1 MAKPG
6 HYPADMEARTQTRQ
20 TCYRHPDR
28 ETGVSC
34 SNCGR
39 PICPECMTSTPVGMR
54 CPECARQT
62 TKVRA
67 GQGAFAPSYG
77 KTPATIALIAINV
90 IVFVAELAAGGAGQF
105 SNGGK
110 LIHDAGLRGP
120 DIANGDWWRVIT
132 GGFLHAGFLHLLLNM
147 YVLWVAGSILEPGI
161 GTPRFLGIYFVSLI
175 AGSLG
180 ALIVDPN
187 TLTVGASGAIF
198 GLMAGVIVVARGRG
212 VEQLASQF
220 GLFVVLNLVLTFS
233 IPGISVGG
241 HVGGLIGGAVAALLV
256 IFVERRMRGQRAGF
270 ALELAGIVLMIAS
283 TFAGA
288 LAVAG

>member
-1 MAKPG
+1 
-6 HYPADMEARTQTRQ
+6 MEASTQIQRQ
-20 TCYRHPDR
+20 TCYRHPNR

-62 TKVRA
+62 TKVRV
-67 GQGAFAPSYG
+67 GQGAFSSGAS
-77 KTPATIALIAINV
+77 KMPATIALIAINA
-90 IVFVAELAAGGAGQF
+90 IVFLAELLGGGLGGI
-105 SNGGK
+105 NGGGT

-120 DIANGDWWRVIT
+120 EIANGDWWRVIT

-147 YVLWVAGSILEPGI
+147 YVLYVAGSILEPGI

-180 ALIVDPN
+180 ALIVEPN
-187 TLTVGASGAIF
+187 TFTVGASGAIF
-198 GLMAGVIVVARGRG
+198 GLMAAVIVVARGRG
-212 VEQLASQF
+212 IEQLASQF

-241 HVGGLIGGAVAALLV
+241 HIGGLIGGAVAALLV
-256 IFVERRMRGQRAGF
+256 IFVERRMSGRPGF
-270 ALELAGIVLMIAS
+270 TLELAGIVLLIAA

>member
-1 MAKPG
+1 
-6 HYPADMEARTQTRQ
+6 MESATQTRQ

-62 TKVRA
+62 TKVRV
-67 GQGAFAPSYG
+67 GQGALSPSAERM
-77 KTPATIALIAINV
+77 PATIALIVVNV
-90 IVFVAELAAGGAGQF
+90 IVFIAEIAAGGM
-105 SNGGK
+105 GGIDGGGS
-110 LIHDAGLRGP
+110 LIRDAGLRGP
-120 DIANGDWWRVIT
+120 EVTDGDWWRVIT
-132 GGFLHAGFLHLLLNM
+132 SGFLHAGFLHLLLNM

-161 GTPRFLGIYFVSLI
+161 GTPRFLAIYFVSLL

-180 ALIVDPN
+180 ALLVEPD
-187 TLTVGASGAIF
+187 TFTVGASGAIF
-198 GLMAGVIVVARGRG
+198 GLMAAVVIVARGRG
-212 VEQLASQF
+212 VEQIASQF
-220 GLFVVLNLVLTFS
+220 GLFIVLNLVLTFS
-233 IPGISVGG
+233 IPGIAIGG
-241 HVGGLIGGAVAALLV
+241 HLGGLAGGALAALLV
-256 IFVERRMRGQRAGF
+256 IYVERRMAGRPGF
-270 ALELAGIVLMIAS
+270 ALELAGIVLMIAA